1 MTQAADERREII
13 ATRAEGAFRP
23 YDRYGS
29 AIEGLSWLPLSRDE
43 TSDHDMFLLRFAPGA
58 RSRPHRHE
66 GLEQFLVLDGL
77 LVDDDG
83 TAFQPG
89 DFVRFASGSEHS
101 SQSPEG
107 CLLLVS
113 IRGRNRPL

>member
-1 MTQAADERREII
+1 MAGTERRAVI
-13 ATRAEGAFRP
+13 ATHAEGVYRP

-29 AIEGLSWLPLSRDE
+29 VIDGMSWIPLSRDE
-43 TSDHDMFLLRFAPGA
+43 TADHDMFLLRFAPGA

-66 GLEQFLVLDGL
+66 GLEQFLVLEGT

-83 TAFQPG
+83 TVFGTG
-89 DFVRFASGSEHS
+89 DFVRFATGSEHS
-101 SQSPEG
+101 SHAPDG